1 MAVTLRDVHLVSD
14 LLIETSDWPTKRRRL
29 HESIAKDS
37 ASNPALTAL
46 LGAWVHPEEAYSN
59 DAWDALVAV

>member
-29 HESIAKDS
+29 HESIAKDPP
-37 ASNPALTAL
+37 SNPAVIAL

-59 DAWDALVAV
+59 DAWNVLVAV